1 MGFRM
6 SVCREIDRR
15 DHNRWYGDDHKLY
28 GYVSFDDVVKSF
40 VYISRFMKAQW
51 ENLDYEIYDDPRE
64 IYDYICAVP
73 ATDYLI
79 LSEEEFKE
87 FADLYLKDVFK
98 NNSIETFQ
106 AVCEYM
112 TKLILAPGNKAIWWS

>member
-6 SVCREIDRR
+6 NVCREIDRQ
-15 DHNRWYGDDHKLY
+15 DYNRWYGDDHKLY
-28 GYVSFDDVVKSF
+28 GYYSFDDVAKSF

-51 ENLDYEIYDDPRE
+51 ENLSYEIYDDPRE
-64 IYDYICAVP
+64 IYSYICAVL

-98 NNSIETFQ
+98 NKPIETFQ
-106 AVCEYM
+106 AVSEYM
-112 TKLILAPGNKAIWWS
+112 TKLILEPGNKAIWWS

>member
-6 SVCREIDRR
+6 NVCREVDRK
-15 DHNRWYGDDHKLY
+15 DYNRWYGDDHKLY
-28 GYVSFDDVVKSF
+28 AYYSFEDVVESF

-51 ENLDYEIYDDPRE
+51 EDLKDTIYDDPRNV
-64 IYDYICAVP
+64 YDYMCYIGY
-73 ATDYLI
+73 TDDLV

-98 NNSIETFQ
+98 NDSETFQ
-106 AVCEYM
+106 AVSKYM
-112 TKLILAPGNKAIWWS
+112 IKLASASGNKVIWWM

>member
-6 SVCREIDRR
+6 YVK
-15 DHNRWYGDDHKLY
+15 HNDQEYGNDHKLY
-28 GYVSFDDVVKSF
+28 GYYSFEDVAKSF

-51 ENLDYEIYDDPRE
+51 ENLNYATYDDPRE
-64 IYDYICAVP
+64 VYDYICYIG
-73 ATDYLI
+73 ATDDLV

-98 NNSIETFQ
+98 NKPIETFQ
-106 AVCEYM
+106 AVNEYM
-112 TKLILAPGNKAIWWS
+112 TNLIHAPGNKVIWWA

>member
-6 SVCREIDRR
+6 SVCRENDRK
-15 DHNRWYGDDHKLY
+15 DYNQWYGDDHKLY
-28 GYVSFDDVVKSF
+28 GYYSFEDVAKSF

-51 ENLDYEIYDDPRE
+51 DDLKDTIYDDPRE
-64 IYDYICAVP
+64 IYSYICYVGS
-73 ATDYLI
+73 TDDLI

-98 NNSIETFQ
+98 NKPIETFQ
-106 AVCEYM
+106 AVSEYM
-112 TKLILAPGNKAIWWS
+112 IKLILAPGNKAIWWM